1 MTTYTKFAVSMPSRV
16 AEGARRAVRKGRAAS
31 LSAYVAEAVAD
42 KLAQDDLASLI
53 EEMLAETGGPM
64 TAAERRE
71 AERALG
77 VARPARRRRR
87 R

>member
-1 MTTYTKFAVSMPSRV
+1 MTTYTKLAVSMPSRV

-31 LSAYVAEAVAD
+31 LSAYVAEAVQE
-42 KLAQDDLASLI
+42 KLAQDDLASLLA
-53 EEMLAETGGPM
+53 EMLEETGGPL
-64 TAAERRE
+64 TASERRA

-77 VARPARRRRR
+77 IAKPRRRRR